1 MLNFKHKQLHITLF
15 KKACLFLT
23 FTFMFV
29 VISGCK
35 EDTRYKT
42 DLDNP
47 ELFRNAVKNLTD
59 VIVYDIFS
67 PPVAS
72 RVYMYPSLA
81 SYAIIQKENPSKY
94 NSLAG
99 QLNGFEDI
107 PQPSNENINFNLAA
121 LHAFYMVGKPLV
133 FSEEQLEEPLQELY
147 DKLKEKGI
155 PNKVFEASLDY
166 GSLVAKH
173 ILDWADRDFYK
184 QTRTYPQYI
193 LKEEPQYWKP
203 TPPNYMEGIEPHWSK
218 IRTLVL
224 DSANQFVP
232 KPPVA
237 FDLKEG
243 SSFMKQLMEVYEVGG
258 KHNSKGED
266 IAKFWDC
273 NPYVA
278 LQQGHI
284 MFATKKITPG
294 GHWIGI
300 TSIASK
306 KANLSFDETVNVF
319 SNVSMALFDGFI
331 SCWDTKWSTL
341 VVRPETVINKS
352 IDQDWEPFLQTPPF
366 PEYTS
371 GHSVVSGAASIVLT
385 QLFGDNF
392 DFVDTT
398 EIEYGLPERTFES
411 FIQAAEEAA
420 ISRLYGGIH
429 YEMAITEGLTQGI
442 QVGHFI
448 VKNLTTLKP
457 TSD

>member
-1 MLNFKHKQLHITLF
+1 MLNFRNRLINF
-15 KKACLFLT
+15 NFFGNIFFGFA
-23 FTFMFV
+23 FTFLLLT
-29 VISGCK
+29 ISGCK

-47 ELFRNAVKNLTD
+47 ELFREAVKNLTD

-72 RVYMYPSLA
+72 RVYMYSSLA
-81 SYAIIQKENPSKY
+81 SYSIIQKENASKY

-99 QLNGFEDI
+99 QLKGFEEV
-107 PQPSNENINFNLAA
+107 PQPKNKNINFNLAA
-121 LHAFYMVGKPLV
+121 LHAFYTVGKSLV
-133 FSEEQLEEPLQELY
+133 FSEEQLVEPQQELY
-147 DKLKEKGI
+147 NKLKENGI
-155 PNKVFEASLDY
+155 PNMIFEASMDY
-166 GSLVAKH
+166 GDLVAKH
-173 ILDWADRDFYK
+173 ILDWADKDFYK

-203 TPPNYMEGIEPHWSK
+203 TPPNYMEGIEPHWDK

-232 KPPVA
+232 KPPVV
-237 FDLKEG
+237 FNLKEG
-243 SSFMKQLMEVYEVGG
+243 SPFMQQLMEVYNVGG
-258 KHNSKGED
+258 KHNSKGKD

-278 LQQGHI
+278 LQQGHT

-300 TSIASK
+300 TSIATK
-306 KANLSFDETVNVF
+306 KANNSFHDTVNAF
-319 SNVSMALFDGFI
+319 SNVSIALFDGFI
-331 SCWDTKWSTL
+331 SCWNAKWNTL

-352 IDQDWEPFLQTPPF
+352 IDQDWEPLLQTPPF

-371 GHSVVSGAASIVLT
+371 GHSVVSGSASMVLT
-385 QLFGDNF
+385 HLFGDNF
-392 DFVDTT
+392 GFVDTT
-398 EIEYGLPERTFES
+398 EMEYGLPARTFTS

-429 YEMAITEGLTQGI
+429 YEMAITEGLTQGNQI
-442 QVGHFI
+442 GNYI

-457 TSD
+457 DSD